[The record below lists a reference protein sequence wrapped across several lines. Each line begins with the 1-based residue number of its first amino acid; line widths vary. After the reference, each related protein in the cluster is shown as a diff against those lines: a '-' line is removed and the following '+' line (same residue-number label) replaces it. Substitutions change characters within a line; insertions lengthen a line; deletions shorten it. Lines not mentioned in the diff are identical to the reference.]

1 MPVLADRVKETTTTT
16 GTGTYDLAGAATGF
30 AGFVAAIGDGKACYY
45 TVEDGTDWEVGIGTV
60 TDASPD
66 TLSRDTILASSN
78 GDAAVNWGAGTKDVF
93 VTIPAKFATEVS
105 ENSFQRLRALTG
117 TVGNVGA
124 TETDLLS
131 FILPGGTLKNNGD
144 EILIGGVGQIGAG
157 GGSKT
162 IRIYVGATSLVPVN
176 ASGATSVPWGLN
188 ARLVRLS
195 ATTGLLIPFSD
206 APVAGLGSGSDVISV
221 GFSATWADDQTIK
234 FTGENS
240 TAVDD
245 NITQELL
252 TIDLVAESTADL
264 TRPGRGERREL
275 ILLQQQEAQNTAGG
289 TFTTGSWQTRDL
301 NALVV
306 DAGSNVKS
314 LVSGAFTLKPGTYE
328 FEAWGCSNRVNKHQ
342 LRLQNTTDAATV
354 AIGASYGN
362 SGDASAG
369 STLGGTIAQLGG
381 RFTITQAKTFEL
393 QHQCGAT
400 RGTDGFGV
408 ATNFTTEVFAQVLLW
423 KVEEDGSLGE
433 LAPMRDFIHLKDE
446 KAQNTAGGGFTSG
459 AWQTRELNAIAADTA
474 SLVNL
479 SSNAFTLP
487 PGVYELEASAP
498 AHAVNRHQVRL
509 QNTDDDVTI
518 AVGSSQHTTSTTTV
532 INRSFVSARFAIDVP
547 TTFELQHR
555 AETTKAT
562 DGFGVASNLTT
573 EVYAEVKIWRLTR
586 ESIDNVVSIGER
598 RHFGHIQDRKAQN
611 TAGGTA
617 TSGSWETRD
626 LTDVLAD
633 AGGVVDLTSNQFTLQ
648 PGTYEFAISVPGYAV
663 MEHQARLQN
672 ITDGVTALTGTS
684 EYTEGTVG
692 VDDGSQTCSTIFG
705 KVTIASAKTFEVQ
718 HRVAQ
723 TAGSSVGHGRAGN
736 FTTEVYTDVKFW
748 RIEKL
753 ANYGQR
759 ASPRDEFVHVQDQKT
774 AGTAGGTFTSGAWQT
789 RDLNAL
795 LSDTGGNASIASN
808 QITLEPGTYELLAMA
823 ATSAVDVHKMRWRDI
838 TNGVTVL
845 VGLNVQS
852 FSGSGAGGTSGCAGH
867 VAGRFTITA
876 QTTFELQHRCGSTF
890 SSSGFGR
897 LANYGEVEVFA
908 DVKLWKIAAP
918 LPGFGEV
925 TETVRVQHQTSSG
938 SGGGALTTGSWA
950 KRTLNTIV
958 ENTAGDLLDLTSSV
972 LTLAPGTYDARA
984 YCSFFNGNGKRIKLR
999 DTDRGVDL
1007 VVGVNSRGNT
1017 AADTGEHAY
1026 LHGRFTIHV
1035 ATAVELQYYNLTS
1048 TGSPSEGAAITTG
1061 DNEVLADLLLKRV
1074 IRDQSQDLRR
1084 FPYALLRDEKAQN
1097 TAGGTFTSGA
1107 WRTRDLNVESVDT
1120 DGIVS
1125 LSSNQFTLPAG
1136 SYRIRALVPGYA
1148 VDSHQARLQN
1158 ITDATTELVGSSE
1171 SAGTGSGLAQTLSV
1185 IAGEFTIQSA
1195 KTFEIQHQAE
1205 TTGTTS
1211 GFGAPANFTTE
1222 VYTTVEL
1229 WQTDASRVGGVVG
1242 ANPATF
1248 DARLTLSSTL
1258 PVAGD
1263 LSAQA
1268 TAYLLPFRG
1277 NRISLFD
1284 NTTWVEHAIP
1294 SGGLSLA
1301 ASGLTADAMHD
1312 AFVYVSGGVL
1322 ALEAVEWTSDSARA
1336 TDLVMQDGVYVKTGE
1351 LHKRYVGSF
1360 RTISSSGTKFEDSV
1374 RQRLLWNYYNQVEF
1388 ADVYQEATNSWSIA
1402 SGSWAATDPAANG
1415 GWKHEFVVGVDER
1428 PMRADGL
1435 LYGYNGAAAA
1445 IDLDWTTGS
1454 PASSGSLWNR
1464 TQSNAS
1470 GETDSINP
1478 TWNDLPGIGYH
1489 FLQMIER
1496 DDGGAAAVAYGD
1508 LGGDQFQ
1515 SGMVVRGWR

>member
-16 GTGTYDLAGAATGF
+16 GTGAYDLAGAATGF
-30 AGFVAAIGDGKACYY
+30 QAFVAAIGDGKACYY

-60 TDASPD
+60 NDASPD

-93 VTIPAKFATEVS
+93 VTIPANFATEVS
-105 ENSFQRLRALTG
+105 ESSFQRLRALTG

-131 FILPGGTLKNNGD
+131 FVLPGGTLKNDGD
-144 EILIGGVGQIGAG
+144 EILIGGVGQIGSG
-157 GGSKT
+157 GGNKT
-162 IRIYVGATSLVPVN
+162 IRIYVGSTSLVPVN
-176 ASGATSVPWGLN
+176 ASGATSTPWGLN

-195 ATTGLLIPFSD
+195 ATTGLLIPFTD
-206 APVAGLGSGSDVISV
+206 APVAGLGSNSDVISV
-221 GFSATWADDQTIK
+221 GLSATWADDQTIK

-240 TAVDD
+240 TSVND

-264 TRPGRGERREL
+264 TRPGRGERRKL
-275 ILLQQQEAQNTAGG
+275 IHVQDQKANNTAGG
-289 TFTTGSWQTRDL
+289 GFTSGAWQTRDL
-301 NALVV
+301 NTFLANEAEGLLS
-306 DAGSNVKS
+306 SNQ
-314 LVSGAFTLKPGTYE
+314 LTLKPGTYE
-328 FEAWGCSNRVNKHQ
+328 FDASAQVFRVDGHK
-342 LRLQNTTDAATV
+342 LRLQDVDNSITLG
-354 AIGASYGN
+354 IGETSQ
-362 SGDASAG
+362 SG
-369 STLGGTIAQLGG
+369 STASSSGLGGGVAQVRG
-381 RFTITQAKTFEL
+381 RFTIGQETTIEL
-393 QHQCGAT
+393 QHRAQST
-400 RGTDGFGV
+400 RASDGFGSPN
-408 ATNFTTEVFAQVLLW
+408 NFSVVEVYADLKLW
-423 KVEEDGSLGE
+423 KIEEDGSLGE
-433 LAPMRDFIHLKDE
+433 LAPMRDFIYLKDE

-459 AWQTRELNAIAADTA
+459 AWQTRELNTIAADTA

-479 SSNAFTLP
+479 ASNAFTLP

-509 QNTDDDVTI
+509 QNTDDNVTV
-518 AVGSSQHTTSTTTV
+518 AVGSSQHTTSTTAV
-532 INRSFVSARFAIDVP
+532 INRSLVSARFAIDVP

-586 ESIDNVVSIGER
+586 ESIDNVVSVGEKIERALLYESASGTIGSTGS
-598 RHFGHIQDRKAQN
+598 FANSPLN
-611 TAGGTA
+611 TLAFDEGGFVNL
-617 TSGSWETRD
+617 SSD
-626 LTDVLAD
+626 
-633 AGGVVDLTSNQFTLQ
+633 QFTLQ
-648 PGTYEFAISVPGYAV
+648 PGRYRIRWDQPFYSTNAFQSRLYNVTDALVVQVGTPGFASA
-663 MEHQARLQN
+663 ADN
-672 ITDGVTALTGTS
+672 TGDS
-684 EYTEGTVG
+684 SYGFA
-692 VDDGSQTCSTIFG
+692 CF
-705 KVTIASAKTFEVQ
+705 TIASAKTFEVQ
-718 HRVAQ
+718 QRMGTGGQLGRNSGFGANSNLWVAI
-723 TAGSSVGHGRAGN
+723 
-736 FTTEVYTDVKFW
+736 D
-748 RIEKL
+748 RIVSL
-753 ANYGQR
+753 ANYGQK
-759 ASPRDEFVHVQDQKT
+759 ASPRDEFVHAQDQKT

-789 RDLNAL
+789 RDLNTL
-795 LSDTGGNASIASN
+795 LSDTGGNASIASD

-823 ATSAVDVHKMRWRDI
+823 ATSAVDVHKLRWRDI

-845 VGLNVQS
+845 VGLNMQS
-852 FSGSGAGGTSGCAGH
+852 FTGAGASGTSGCAAQ

-925 TETVRVQHQTSSG
+925 RNLIHIREEQTAGTSAGTFTSGAWRTRV
-938 SGGGALTTGSWA
+938 
-950 KRTLNTIV
+950 LNTTKA
-958 ENTAGDLLDLTSSV
+958 NTAGDLLDLSSNQFE
-972 LTLAPGTYDARA
+972 LAPGTYEILARA
-984 YCSFFNGNGKRIKLR
+984 PA
-999 DTDRGVDL
+999 
-1007 VVGVNSRGNT
+1007 VGVNAHKARLQNITDGVTTLVGKSAQSQFQSQVTHSGGPSDNLG
-1017 AADTGEHAY
+1017 AEDSVVM
-1026 LHGRFTIHV
+1026 GRFTIHK
-1035 ATAVELQYYNLTS
+1035 ATTFELQHRCT
-1048 TGSPSEGAAITTG
+1048 TTAATYGLGINNNVG
-1061 DNEVLADLLLKRV
+1061 DVEVYAEVMLWR
-1074 IRDQSQDLRR
+1074 IERDQSQDLRR
-1084 FPYALLRDEKAQN
+1084 LPYALLRDEKAQN

-1158 ITDATTELVGSSE
+1158 ITDATTQLAGSSE

-1211 GFGAPANFTTE
+1211 GFGSPANFTTE

-1294 SGGLSLA
+1294 SGGVSLA

-1336 TDLVMQDGVYVKTGE
+1336 TDVTLQDGVYVKTGE

-1360 RTISSSGTKFEDSV
+1360 RTISSSGTKFEDSG
-1374 RQRLLWNYYNQVEF
+1374 RQRLLWNYYNRAERALESPADTTDTWSYTTATFRQARATSTNKVE
-1388 ADVYQEATNSWSIA
+1388 V
-1402 SGSWAATDPAANG
+1402 
-1415 GWKHEFVVGVDER
+1415 VVGIDEDAITLHAHHSASNTSANVYVATGIGVDSTTVNSAQR
-1428 PMRADGL
+1428 GSGRTDGV
-1435 LYGYNGAAAA
+1435 
-1445 IDLDWTTGS
+1445 T
-1454 PASSGSLWNR
+1454 
-1464 TQSNAS
+1464 NAS
-1470 GETDSINP
+1470 VLAEYRGR
-1478 TWNDLPGIGYH
+1478 PGIGYH
-1489 FLQMIER
+1489 ELNWLEWSQATGTTTWFG
-1496 DDGGAAAVAYGD
+1496 DGGQAAGV
-1508 LGGDQFQ
+1508 FQ
-1515 SGMVVRGWR
+1515 TGLIGTCLA